1 MLLVEAVIECY
12 NRKSFLGF
20 KYLKLVRVTKAGR
33 YSPNFVK
40 YLVQEYDVVKMV
52 LQRGNSDE

>member
-1 MLLVEAVIECY
+1 MLLIESVIECY

-20 KYLKLVRVTKAGR
+20 KYLKLVRVVGSGR

-40 YLVQEYDVVKMV
+40 YLVEKYDVVKMV